1 MHHRRAT
8 FFTRVTLH
16 VEKTP
21 EIKSLAV
28 ELRKKFAD
36 TKEEDVDKWGEEK
49 FRPHL
54 SLVYSEMEQEEVK
67 AQLYGGLKKEVDD
80 AGVKFGETVWEGGRV
95 VVVDCWRPIEE
106 WKVLA
111 EVEL

>member
-1 MHHRRAT
+1 M
-8 FFTRVTLH
+8 
-16 VEKTP
+16 EKNP
-21 EIKSLAV
+21 EVKILAV

-36 TKEEDVDKWGEEK
+36 TKGEDAEKWGEET
-49 FRPHL
+49 FRPHV

-67 AQLYGGLKKEVDD
+67 TKLYDGLKKEVED
-80 AGVKFGETVWEGGRV
+80 AGVRFGETAWVGGRV
-95 VVVDCWRPIEE
+95 VLVDCWRPIEE